1 MLTLRAL
8 GTSGSQGIGQV
19 VRSEPY
25 RYEVIGL
32 PTGSGAMLAKLSGVW
47 KILRIERGKYYAWD
61 GSFCSAEDALASID
75 GHKAPRRQAAHPD
88 RDVTVCRPKADHRVV
103 HQELKAQPEDRL

>member
-19 VRSEPY
+19 TRSEPY

-32 PTGSGAMLAKLSGVW
+32 PTGSGAMLARLSGVW
-47 KILRIERGKYYAWD
+47 KVLRVERGKYYAWD
-61 GSFCSAEDALASID
+61 GSFVSAEDALASID
-75 GHKAPRRQAAHPD
+75 GHKAPRRRTAK
-88 RDVTVCRPKADHRVV
+88 T
-103 HQELKAQPEDRL
+103 